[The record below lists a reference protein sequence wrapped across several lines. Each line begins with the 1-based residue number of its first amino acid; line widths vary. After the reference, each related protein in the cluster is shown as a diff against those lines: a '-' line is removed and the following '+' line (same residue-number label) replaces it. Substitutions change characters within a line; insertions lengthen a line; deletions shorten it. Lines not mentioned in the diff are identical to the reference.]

1 MNLNFFHEGL
11 NINLNANILGP
22 RDDFRA
28 ASPFGD
34 IVKPG
39 YGIFD
44 LASSYTLPWRVPGA
58 KALAVFGKIENLFNK
73 KYEEADGFRARPLN
87 FLLGIRATFGG

>member
-1 MNLNFFHEGL
+1 LNLNFFYEGL
-11 NINLNANILGP
+11 NINLNANLVGS

-34 IVKPG
+34 IIMPG

-44 LASSYTLPWRVPGA
+44 LASSYTLPWQFPGV
-58 KALAVFGKIENLFNK
+58 KALALIGKVENLVNK

-87 FLLGIRATFGG
+87 FLLGIRATFGS